1 MKAEPALLGHSPL
14 MQQLRQLAMQ
24 VAETDITVLII
35 GETGS
40 GKEVLAHFIHHHSQR
55 AKGNFI
61 AVNCGA
67 IPAGILES
75 ELFGHEK
82 GAFTGAQ
89 QSRKGYFESADRGTI
104 FLDEIGEMPLE
115 TQVKFLR
122 VIESGE
128 FQRVGASETIY
139 SDARIIAA
147 TNRNMYQAVAEKNF
161 REDLFYRLRSVELQ
175 IPPLRERGNDVLLLA
190 DHFMRSYE
198 RKHGIPFAGFS
209 PDAAEM
215 MLRYPWPGNVREL
228 RNLMES
234 LLVLEKGR
242 EIGSDTLEKHLVQR
256 NRHKSLVHDP
266 SKSEKN
272 ELQVIFSNILQLR
285 QEVSELRMMVQHL
298 LQNSQHVSVPMPFT
312 MPLLLPDAYT
322 EPSHTNPPKALHAS
336 PISPISSISNSSNT
350 PNESEAVKAK
360 EPIALPENKPLRSLD
375 EVEKESIREA
385 LEHHNGNKRQIA
397 RALGI
402 TERTLYRKIKQYG
415 L

>member
-1 MKAEPALLGHSPL
+1 MNAEPLLLGHSPL
-14 MQQLRQLAMQ
+14 MQQLRQLALQ

-40 GKEVLAHFIHHHSQR
+40 GKEVLAHFIHYHSRR

-122 VIESGE
+122 VIENGE
-128 FQRVGASETIY
+128 FQRVGSSATIY

-209 PDAAEM
+209 HDAAEM
-215 MLRYPWPGNVREL
+215 MLRYSWPGNVREL
-228 RNLMES
+228 RNVMES

-242 EIGSDTLEKHLVQR
+242 EISADTLEKHLVQR

-272 ELQVIFSNILQLR
+272 ELQLIFSNILQLR

-298 LQNSQHVSVPMPFT
+298 VQHQNRQNITVP
-312 MPLLLPDAYT
+312 MPLLLPDVHAASST
-322 EPSHTNPPKALHAS
+322 HFTPPKALNAPDTH
-336 PISPISSISNSSNT
+336 T
-350 PNESEAVKAK
+350 ESES
-360 EPIALPENKPLRSLD
+360 IALPEAIAHSAQKVVRSLD

-385 LEHHNGNKRQIA
+385 LERHQGNKRQTA